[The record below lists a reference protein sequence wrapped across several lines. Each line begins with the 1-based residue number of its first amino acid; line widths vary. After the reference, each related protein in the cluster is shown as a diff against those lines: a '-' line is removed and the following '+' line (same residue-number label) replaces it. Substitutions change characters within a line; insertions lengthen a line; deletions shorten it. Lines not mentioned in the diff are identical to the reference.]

1 MWILRGCLVRVLAFI
16 VVAVLVVLVV
26 MNLDKILDFI
36 ERVSLMITGGG

>member
-16 VVAVLVVLVV
+16 VIAVLVVLAV

-36 ERVSLMITGGG
+36 EKVSRLITGGG